1 MVSNPYVDQEII
13 KDALLKH
20 AQAGGISLA
29 DLKKELSDVP
39 EDTVDSVVEN
49 LLFGGQLEETDDGK
63 LLMVNF
69 F

>member
-1 MVSNPYVDQEII
+1 MVSNPYIDQEII
-13 KDALLKH
+13 KDALLKY
-20 AQAGGISLA
+20 AQTGGITLA
-29 DLKKELSDVP
+29 DLKTELKDVP

>member
-1 MVSNPYVDQEII
+1 MVSNPYIDQEII
-13 KDALLKH
+13 KDALLKY
-20 AQAGGISLA
+20 AQAGGITLA
-29 DLKKELSDVP
+29 DLKTELKDVP